1 MNPQQPGTPQN
12 PPPPQHPGA
21 TQPLPPG
28 YAPPQGYPPHM
39 PGYPQGYPM
48 PQGYPPQMPGYPPG
62 YPMPQGYPPHMPGYP
77 QGYPMPQGYPPQM
90 PGYPPGY
97 PMPTMPMPAMMPP
110 PAPSTGAVPAAPQP
124 ASAAVPVA
132 MPAPSAVVPAMP
144 APSGAAPM
152 MPAPSTPMAM
162 AVAPTDEGEVPVLVE
177 HYEGEVFH
185 PPALTH
191 IEAGPPPN
199 KFVQLWRKAG
209 ASSLLLSILIH
220 AGLGVL
226 ALFIVFQSGVMDKQV
241 DFLPGGGTAQ
251 GAQASADLQHKVQQ
265 KKRSSINKTMPMK
278 KLVSTSMNS
287 AITLP
292 EAPPDA
298 LDMPDVSAMMGGG
311 ALGASGGFGTGG
323 AGGGFGKGMGMGGAG
338 GFVTLPPSMRSRCS
352 TQERLEKLRQNGG
365 TPECEAAV
373 SASLEWLK
381 GKQNAD
387 GSWGRTNKCAM
398 TGLALLCYLGRC
410 ETPESPFYGDNV
422 MKGILFLIETQKAN
436 KYKLFSQG
444 TKGNAPVYEHGIA
457 TYALGEM
464 YTLARLGS
472 KSLPGMREAFE
483 QGVKII
489 IDNQQD
495 SGSWV
500 YDGET
505 GFYAGKKSREDLSV
519 AGWQFQA
526 LKAAKNTSLKIDG
539 LHSCITKMTK
549 YLEDKQTKDGGFG
562 GANRDAHYNQW
573 SLSGVGI
580 LGLQTM
586 AKGKT
591 TPIKKGIKF
600 LRDFLTAEPLDWN
613 KNCNLY
619 CWYYYTQAFFQ
630 QGGDDWKFYNQQF
643 LPQILSAQ
651 QADGS
656 FKRGR
661 PNWPA
666 GDAADEIYRQ
676 CLCTLQLEVFYRYL
690 KVGDREE
697 ESFFDK

>member
-1 MNPQQPGTPQN
+1 
-12 PPPPQHPGA
+12 
-21 TQPLPPG
+21 
-28 YAPPQGYPPHM
+28 M
-39 PGYPQGYPM
+39 PE
-48 PQGYPPQMPGYPPG
+48 
-62 YPMPQGYPPHMPGYP
+62 
-77 QGYPMPQGYPPQM
+77 
-90 PGYPPGY
+90 
-97 PMPTMPMPAMMPP
+97 
-110 PAPSTGAVPAAPQP
+110 
-124 ASAAVPVA
+124 
-132 MPAPSAVVPAMP
+132 PSAPMAVVVPAP
-144 APSGAAPM
+144 ADDAGAEV
-152 MPAPSTPMAM
+152 
-162 AVAPTDEGEVPVLVE
+162 VAE
-177 HYEGEVFH
+177 HHEGEVFH

-191 IEAGPPPN
+191 IESGPPPN
-199 KFVQLWRKAG
+199 AFVQMWRKMG

-226 ALFIVFQSGVMDKQV
+226 ALFIVFSTGVMDKQV

-251 GAQASADLQHKVQQ
+251 GQQASQDLQHKVQQ

-323 AGGGFGKGMGMGGAG
+323 AGGGFGKGMGMGGAA

-381 GKQNAD
+381 SKQNAD
-387 GSWGRTNKCAM
+387 GSWGRANKAAM

-422 MKGILFLIETQKAN
+422 MKGIMYLIEVGKQNPHGIFSSGWQGEAN
-436 KYKLFSQG
+436 GGKGGAG
-444 TKGNAPVYEHGIA
+444 TYEHGIA

-483 QGVKII
+483 RGVKVI
-489 IDNQQD
+489 IDNQTPKGAWAYGGRDQI
-495 SGSWV
+495 V
-500 YDGET
+500 YNK
-505 GFYAGKKSREDLSV
+505 AGGADLSV
-519 AGWQFQA
+519 VGWQFQA
-526 LKAAKNTSLKIDG
+526 LKAAKNTGLKIDG
-539 LHSCITKMTK
+539 LHACIGRMTD
-549 YLEDKQTKDGGFG
+549 YLETMQTKDGGFG
-562 GANRDAHYNQW
+562 GTNRDAHYNQW
-573 SLSGVGI
+573 SLSCVGI

-591 TPIKKGIKF
+591 TAIKKGIKF
-600 LRDFLTAEPLDWN
+600 MHDFLAAEPLDWN

-630 QGGDDWKFYNQQF
+630 QGGEEWKFYNQQF

-651 QADGS
+651 QPDGS

-661 PNWPA
+661 PNWPS

-676 CLCTLQLEVFYRYL
+676 CLCTLQLEIYYRYL
-690 KVGDREE
+690 KVSDREE

>member
-1 MNPQQPGTPQN
+1 
-12 PPPPQHPGA
+12 
-21 TQPLPPG
+21 
-28 YAPPQGYPPHM
+28 
-39 PGYPQGYPM
+39 
-48 PQGYPPQMPGYPPG
+48 
-62 YPMPQGYPPHMPGYP
+62 
-77 QGYPMPQGYPPQM
+77 
-90 PGYPPGY
+90 
-97 PMPTMPMPAMMPP
+97 MMPP
-110 PAPSTGAVPAAPQP
+110 PAPSTVPTAAPRP

-132 MPAPSAVVPAMP
+132 MAVPSSASAI
-144 APSGAAPM
+144 PM
-152 MPAPSTPMAM
+152 MPAPSAPV
-162 AVAPTDEGEVPVLVE
+162 AVSPTDEGEAIAAAVAE
-177 HYEGEVFH
+177 HHEGEVYH

-191 IEAGPPPN
+191 IEVGPPPN

-251 GAQASADLQHKVQQ
+251 GAKASADLQHKVQQ

-278 KLVSTSMNS
+278 KLVTNNISSNIS
-287 AITLP
+287 LP
-292 EAPPDA
+292 EAPPDS

-311 ALGASGGFGTGG
+311 ALGGAGGFGMAG
-323 AGGGFGKGMGMGGAG
+323 AGGGFGKGVGMGAAG
-338 GFVTLPPSMRSRCS
+338 GFVTLPPSMRARCS

-365 TPECEAAV
+365 SPECEAAV

-381 GKQNAD
+381 GKQNPD
-387 GSWGRTNKCAM
+387 GSWGRTNKCAF

-410 ETPESPFYGDNV
+410 ETPDSPFYGENV
-422 MKGILFLIETQKAN
+422 TKGIMFLLEAQKKN
-436 KYKLFSQG
+436 THKMFSLSE
-444 TKGNAPVYEHGIA
+444 KGNAPVYEHGIA

-483 QGVKII
+483 AGVKII

-500 YDGET
+500 YDTEN
-505 GFYAGKKSREDLSV
+505 GFYAAGKSREDLSV

-539 LHSCITKMTK
+539 LHSAITKMTK
-549 YLEDKQTKDGGFG
+549 YFEDKQTKDGGFG
-562 GANRDAHYNQW
+562 TTNRDGGYNQW

-600 LRDFLTAEPLDWN
+600 LTEFLTAEPLDWN

-630 QGGDDWKFYNQQF
+630 QGGEDWKFYNQQF
-643 LPQILSAQ
+643 LPQILGAQ
-651 QADGS
+651 QSDGS

-697 ESFFDK
+697 SSFFDK